1 MHIDNAA
8 EFIAPGAATASVAAS
23 ASRAGQSI
31 VTIRV
36 DDVNESMP
44 NLASATTLDGMSEV
58 ARRHDTVAKGAAVQL
73 SA

>member
-1 MHIDNAA
+1 MQQSSLLPVLPLLPLLHTPP
-8 EFIAPGAATASVAAS
+8 ELGH
-23 ASRAGQSI
+23 QSI